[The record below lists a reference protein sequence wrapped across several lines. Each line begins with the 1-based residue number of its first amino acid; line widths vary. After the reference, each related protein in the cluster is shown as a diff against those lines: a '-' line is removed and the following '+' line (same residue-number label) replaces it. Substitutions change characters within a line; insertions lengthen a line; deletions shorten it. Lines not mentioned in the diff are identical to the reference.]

1 MLWKNFRS
9 NFSFMNR
16 IVIDIET
23 IGVDFESLDEKSKEY
38 LLKYAENEEEQKK
51 IKDSLGLSPLTGEII
66 TIGMFNPDTQK
77 GMVYYRGK
85 EGDGDFSSENINF
98 KVKSENEMLE
108 SFWQDIKN
116 YKQIITFNG
125 RTFDGPFLHL
135 RSAILKIKSSR
146 NLVPY
151 RYDYK
156 LHCDLLDQLT
166 YYGASR
172 RFNLDFYTERFS
184 IKSPKEKGVDGSMV
198 AEMFHQGKQKE
209 IAQYCAR
216 DIKATAD
223 LFKYWEDYLKF

>member
-1 MLWKNFRS
+1 
-9 NFSFMNR
+9 MNR

-23 IGVDFESLDEKSKEY
+23 IGVNFESLDEKSKDY
-38 LLKYAENEEEQKK
+38 LLKYADNEEEQKK
-51 IKDSLGLSPLTGEII
+51 IKESLGLSPLTGEIV
-66 TIGMFNPDTQK
+66 TIGMFNPTTQK
-77 GMVYYRGK
+77 GMVYYQGK
-85 EGDGDFSSENINF
+85 EGNIDFSNEGIDF
-98 KVKSENEMLE
+98 KVKSEREMLE

-116 YKQIITFNG
+116 YKQIVTFNG

-135 RSAILKIKSSR
+135 RSALLKIKPSR

-172 RFNLDFYTERFS
+172 RFNLDFYTKRFG
-184 IKSPKEKGVDGSMV
+184 IKSPKDEGIDGSMV
-198 AEMFHQGKQKE
+198 TEMFSAGRHKE

-216 DIKATAD
+216 DIKATAE